1 MAWNRAGLDGARTVA
16 GMATAQPSA
25 RGRRHPSHR
34 QSCLSRWQPAA
45 GAPRGCGALWPD
57 HAEAGS
63 KPTRYEPR
71 SARLARRPRLSGSS
85 PASQADRLMSR
96 LLPPFPVLVVF
107 VNHAECRW
115 LRVLRTGF
123 RHCFVVMR
131 DGSVWL
137 ACDPLKDRIELSV
150 VPVPESFDLAG
161 FYAARWTQR
170 PVRRDQAGPSSSR
183 LWHHPSDL
191 RHDRQASAWREG
203 PMRHD
208 ALAALPAT

>member
-1 MAWNRAGLDGARTVA
+1 
-16 GMATAQPSA
+16 
-25 RGRRHPSHR
+25 
-34 QSCLSRWQPAA
+34 
-45 GAPRGCGALWPD
+45 
-57 HAEAGS
+57 
-63 KPTRYEPR
+63 
-71 SARLARRPRLSGSS
+71 
-85 PASQADRLMSR
+85 MSR

-161 FYAARWTQR
+161 FYAAHGHSVLCGATR
-170 PVRRDQAGPSSSR
+170 PDRRRRGFGISPLTCVTIAKRLLGVRAPCVMTPWQLYQQLRSDGFHRLDVPQAAEAEAPWVLDSN
-183 LWHHPSDL
+183 P
-191 RHDRQASAWREG
+191 
-203 PMRHD
+203 
-208 ALAALPAT
+208 